1 METILQHGNLIDGL
15 SAEPLADSLV
25 IYEGDKILYAGP
37 YRREE
42 AERYPQAEV
51 LDVTGKTVMPG
62 LIDAHVHLTLYGK
75 PSSVM
80 DFLVD
85 SATYTALKAADC
97 AKKLLE
103 AGFTTVRTMGDKA
116 SADFA
121 VKRAIN
127 EGMIPGPRLLTSG
140 KGISITGG
148 HGDFVPGDVQ
158 LDTIGET
165 CDGVDQVRRAVR
177 DRLKNNADN
186 IKLMATGGGNSPGP
200 GTVSQLSEEEMRVA
214 VEEAANRGV
223 LTAAHCIGAD
233 GIKRAIR
240 AGVRTIEHGSFL
252 DDEGIEM
259 MLRGDHYLVPTL
271 CAFRTLKYGPEGG
284 VPDYVLEKI
293 RLFATAHYKGLEKA
307 YRAGVRIVCGTDTG
321 TPFNYHGEG
330 AEELEMYTKVGMT
343 PMEAIKT
350 ATSVAAECLRQGDVG
365 VLAAGKTADLL
376 IVDGDPVV
384 DIGVLQD
391 KGKIKVIHGPA
402 AAGRPSPPLRG

>member
-1 METILQHGNLIDGL
+1 MTTILRHGALIDGL
-15 SAEPLADSLV
+15 AAGPLADGMLV
-25 IYEGDKILYAGP
+25 YKEDRILYSGP
-37 YRREE
+37 YRPELE
-42 AERYPQAEV
+42 QAHPGAEV
-51 LDVTGKTVMPG
+51 RDITGKTVMPG

-85 SATYTALKAADC
+85 PATYTALKAASC
-97 AKKLLE
+97 AKKLLD
-103 AGFTTVRTMGDKA
+103 AGFTTVRAMGDKA

-121 VKRAIN
+121 VKRAIR

-177 DRLKNNADN
+177 DRLKNGADN

-200 GTVSQLSEEEMRVA
+200 GTVSQLTVEEMRVA
-214 VEEAANRGV
+214 VEEAANRGA

-252 DDEGIEM
+252 DDEGIQ
-259 MLRGDHYLVPTL
+259 MLLAGDHYLVPTL
-271 CAFRTLKYGPEGG
+271 CAFRTIKYGPEGG

-293 RLFATAHYKGLEKA
+293 KYFATAHYAGLEKA
-307 YRAGVRIVCGTDTG
+307 YRAGVRIICGTDTG

-330 AEELEMYTKVGMT
+330 AEELELYTKVGMT
-343 PMEAIKT
+343 PMEAIQS
-350 ATSVAAECLRQGDVG
+350 ATSVAAQALGQEDIG
-365 VLAAGKTADLL
+365 VLAAGKTADIL
-376 IVDGDPVV
+376 IIDGDPVAN
-384 DIGVLQD
+384 ISVLQD
-391 KGKIKVIHGPA
+391 HDKMTVIHNGQVVTK
-402 AAGRPSPPLRG
+402 G